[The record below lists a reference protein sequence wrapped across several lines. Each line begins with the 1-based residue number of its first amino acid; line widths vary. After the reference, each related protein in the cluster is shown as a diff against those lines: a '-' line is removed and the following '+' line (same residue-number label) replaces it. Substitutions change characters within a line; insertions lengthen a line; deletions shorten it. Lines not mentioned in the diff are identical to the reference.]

1 MNSTVFRVFKAIFR
15 MRICIAESTVSVHV
29 LRVSDLY
36 QNKIVYEIVYVL
48 LNTLNFQIKIMTV
61 KEFYYFSYVQG
72 KAIFRIRSTILL
84 IILISDTCYLL
95 YPLVS

>member
-48 LNTLNFQIKIMTV
+48 LYTLNFQIKIMTV
-61 KEFYYFSYVQG
+61 KEFS
-72 KAIFRIRSTILL
+72 IFRTFKAKPFFAYGVQYCLL
-84 IILISDTCYLL
+84 F
-95 YPLVS
+95 